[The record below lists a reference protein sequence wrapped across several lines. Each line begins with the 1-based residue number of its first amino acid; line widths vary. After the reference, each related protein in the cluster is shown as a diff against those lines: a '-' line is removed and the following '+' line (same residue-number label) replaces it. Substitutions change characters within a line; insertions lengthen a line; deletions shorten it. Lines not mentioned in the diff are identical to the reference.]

1 MNRAWVTSMSPN
13 VEAVANPLAAACET
27 GYIPDEIY
35 ILENPGLSDY
45 LDRVISMLECLV
57 IEYGGERPKTAVTS
71 LDSET
76 EFEQIV
82 EHYRAPVLATRDV
95 DGTVAVDVTP
105 GRKFMSAIAF
115 QAGIKYDAEHVF
127 YLYLSEGQFYGRI
140 FPDVPNP
147 SLNLIDFQ
155 EVF

>member
-1 MNRAWVTSMSPN
+1 MSRAWVTSMSPN
-13 VEAVANPLAAACET
+13 VEAVANPLAAACES

-45 LDRVISMLECLV
+45 LDRVTSMLERIV
-57 IEYGGERPKTAVTS
+57 VEYGSDRPAIDITS

-76 EFEQIV
+76 EFERIV
-82 EHYRAPVLATRDV
+82 EHYRTPVIAAQDT
-95 DGTVAVDVTP
+95 DGMVAVDVTP

-127 YLYLSEGQFYGRI
+127 YLYLSEGRFYGRI
-140 FPDVPNP
+140 FPDVPNQA
-147 SLNLIDFQ
+147 LDLIDFQ

>member
-1 MNRAWVTSMSPN
+1 MSPN
-13 VEAVANPLAAACET
+13 VEAVANPLAVACESK
-27 GYIPDEIY
+27 YIPDSIY
-35 ILENPGLSDY
+35 ILENPGLSGY
-45 LDRVISMLECLV
+45 LDRVTSMLERIV
-57 IEYGGERPKTAVTS
+57 VEYGGEQPEIAVTT

-82 EHYRAPVLATRDV
+82 KHYRAPVLAASETGRM
-95 DGTVAVDVTP
+95 AAIDVTP
-105 GRKFMSAIAF
+105 GRKFMSSIAF

-140 FPDVPNP
+140 FPDVPNRAVD
-147 SLNLIDFQ
+147 LIDFK